1 MRLFLLRRDGKI
13 LGAEWHGWKIK
24 RGVLVDPDGNETTVG
39 QLQAYY
45 LIYQL
50 CHELARSDPQSAD
63 RLLRILPG
71 A

>member
-1 MRLFLLRRDGKI
+1 MRPFKLRRDGKV
-13 LGAEWHGWKIK
+13 LGAEWRGWQIK

-50 CHELARSDPQSAD
+50 CHELASSDAD
-63 RLLRILPG
+63 SRERIRRIL
-71 A
+71 ATA